1 MIHPE
6 TIKRQRLIIFILVF
20 LILATVIFSLGLGTS
35 QLSFSRIIP
44 VLLGQGNFNEN
55 FVLFSIRLPRLVI
68 TLLAG
73 MALAL
78 SGSILQGLS
87 RNDLADPGIIGINSG
102 AGFAV
107 ALFFLYFPLQVGSFI
122 YLLPLVAFAGA
133 LITAILIYFFSYD
146 RNSGLKPIKLILVGV
161 GFSTALSGAMM
172 VLISSA
178 DRSKVE
184 FISRWLAGDIWGTD
198 WPFVLALLPWLLI
211 LLPAAL
217 YMSNRLNILALGNSI
232 AVGVGMRVEK
242 EQAILL
248 AIAVGLAAA
257 SVSVTGG
264 IAFVGL
270 MAPHIAKTLIG
281 KRHQLFMPIAILIGG
296 WLLLLADTIGRNI
309 FQPQGVAAGIM
320 VAVIGAPYFIYLL
333 TQN

>member
-6 TIKRQRLIIFILVF
+6 TIKRQRSIIFILFF

-44 VLLGQGNFNEN
+44 VLLGQGNFKEN
-55 FVLFSIRLPRLVI
+55 FVLFSIRLPRVII

-242 EQAILL
+242 EQALLL

>member
-6 TIKRQRLIIFILVF
+6 TIKRQRLIILILF
-20 LILATVIFSLGLGTS
+20 LLILATVIFSLGLGTS

-55 FVLFSIRLPRLVI
+55 FVLFSIRLPRVII

-133 LITAILIYFFSYD
+133 LITAILIYFF
-146 RNSGLKPIKLILVGV
+146 PMIVILV
-161 GFSTALSGAMM
+161 
-172 VLISSA
+172 
-178 DRSKVE
+178 
-184 FISRWLAGDIWGTD
+184 
-198 WPFVLALLPWLLI
+198 
-211 LLPAAL
+211 
-217 YMSNRLNILALGNSI
+217 
-232 AVGVGMRVEK
+232 
-242 EQAILL
+242 
-248 AIAVGLAAA
+248 
-257 SVSVTGG
+257 
-264 IAFVGL
+264 
-270 MAPHIAKTLIG
+270 
-281 KRHQLFMPIAILIGG
+281 
-296 WLLLLADTIGRNI
+296 
-309 FQPQGVAAGIM
+309 
-320 VAVIGAPYFIYLL
+320 
-333 TQN
+333 